1 MNVMRKGADHMKNKT
16 QENEKKTII
25 SKQKKQRSVKKEKSA
40 VTKKTAKK
48 TRNSSMAVKLVAIL
62 VLMVAVTM
70 VSNVINY
77 DAMVKMNHSIK
88 DVTDSKVPDLQNAYN
103 IQYSLEAVQKDFYRY
118 LATTKGETSHTEA
131 RNDYAADR
139 EAVAD
144 LVQQMYDATEGD
156 GQKQIM
162 QKIYDGVNNVL
173 ERMDNAMEKYDDGKT
188 GKVSIEVNVIRV
200 CMEEVNTYITGIQ
213 QKSVNEMDEATAQ
226 SHATYQTVSK
236 VCVGMA
242 AVSILVGIAGIL
254 VILIGVVKPMRAAT
268 RDLMKMITEID
279 GGSGNLTTH
288 LKVRGNDEIGQM
300 VRGFNQFIDV
310 LRNLIE
316 KIKKGSG
323 ELEHTAASVD
333 DGIRAAGDKITGTS
347 ATMEQLAASMQEVSA
362 TVINITENIESIR
375 KDITVMADKTGEGLE
390 RVDSIRQ
397 KAEGM
402 KADATASQVSAADM
416 VARISGELSTAIE
429 QSKQV
434 EEINK
439 LTDEILSISSQ
450 TNLLALNASIEAA
463 RAGEAGKGFA
473 VVADEIRKLA
483 DESRNTANGIQNISK
498 MVTESVENLAGN
510 AGKMLDFV
518 NQDVLNDYKGMVE
531 SGETYNEDAVQMNEM
546 MQDLQSVAENLR
558 RAANEISE
566 AADGVSNAVNQ
577 SAAGVSNAAEYTS
590 ELAGHMTGINESVEK
605 NVNIAESLKNEV
617 AGFQCE

>member
-1 MNVMRKGADHMKNKT
+1 MKKMM
-16 QENEKKTII
+16 QGNEKKNKAP
-25 SKQKKQRSVKKEKSA
+25 KQKKQRAVKRDNNVAVKK
-40 VTKKTAKK
+40 TTAKK
-48 TRNSSMAVKLVAIL
+48 TRNSSMGVKLVAIL

-77 DAMVKMNHSIK
+77 EAVVKMNHSIK

-131 RNDYAADR
+131 RKDYAADR
-139 EAVAD
+139 ETVAD
-144 LVQQMYDATEGD
+144 LVQQMYDTTGSG

-173 ERMDNAMEKYDDGKT
+173 ERMDNAMEKYDDGKS

-200 CMEEVNTYITGIQ
+200 CMEEVNAYITGIQ
-213 QKSVNEMDEATAQ
+213 QKSVNEMDDATAQ
-226 SHATYQTVSK
+226 AHATYQAVSK
-236 VCVGMA
+236 VCIGMA
-242 AVSILVGIAGIL
+242 VSSIIVGLIGIFVVLV
-254 VILIGVVKPMRAAT
+254 GVVKPMRAAT
-268 RDLMKMITEID
+268 KDLLKMITEID
-279 GGSGNLTTH
+279 SGSGNLTTH
-288 LKVRGNDEIGQM
+288 LKVRSNDEIGQM

-316 KIKKGSG
+316 KIQNGSG
-323 ELEHTAASVD
+323 ELEHTAISVD
-333 DGIRAAGDKITGTS
+333 NGVRAAGDKITDTS

-362 TVINITENIESIR
+362 TVVNITENIESIR
-375 KDITVMADKTGEGLE
+375 SDITVMADKTGEGLE
-390 RVDSIRQ
+390 RVDNIRQ
-397 KAEGM
+397 KAENM
-402 KADATASQVSAADM
+402 KTDATESQKSANDM
-416 VARISGELSTAIE
+416 VARISEELSTAIE

-434 EEINK
+434 EKINE
-439 LTDEILSISSQ
+439 LTNEILSISSQ

-483 DESRNTANGIQNISK
+483 DESRNTANGIQDISK

-510 AGKMLDFV
+510 ADKMLDFV
-518 NQDVLNDYKGMVE
+518 NKDVLEDYKGMVE
-531 SGETYNEDAVQMNEM
+531 SGETYNDDATQMNEM
-546 MQDLQSVAENLR
+546 MQELQNVAENLR

-577 SAAGVSNAAEYTS
+577 SATGVSNAAEYTS

-605 NVNIAESLKNEV
+605 NMNIAESLKNEV

>member
-1 MNVMRKGADHMKNKT
+1 MKNKT

-25 SKQKKQRSVKKEKSA
+25 PKQKKQRSVKKEKSA

-77 DAMVKMNHSIK
+77 EAMVKMNHSIK

-173 ERMDNAMEKYDDGKT
+173 ERMDNAMEKYDDGKS

-200 CMEEVNTYITGIQ
+200 CMEEVNAYITGIQ

-226 SHATYQTVSK
+226 SHDTYQAVSK

-242 AVSILVGIAGIL
+242 AVSILVGLAGIL

-279 GGSGNLTTH
+279 GGSGNLTAH

-333 DGIRAAGDKITGTS
+333 NGVRAAGDKITGTS
-347 ATMEQLAASMQEVSA
+347 ATMEQLAASMEEVSA
-362 TVINITENIESIR
+362 TVVNITENIESIR

-390 RVDSIRQ
+390 RVDNIRQ
-397 KAEGM
+397 KAESM
-402 KADATASQVSAADM
+402 KADATASQASAADM

-434 EEINK
+434 EEINE
-439 LTDEILSISSQ
+439 LTNEILSISSQ

-518 NQDVLNDYKGMVE
+518 NQDVLEDYKGMVE

-546 MQDLQSVAENLR
+546 MQDLQNVAENLR

>member
-1 MNVMRKGADHMKNKT
+1 MKNKT

-25 SKQKKQRSVKKEKSA
+25 PKQKKQRSVKKEKSA

-77 DAMVKMNHSIK
+77 EAMVRMNHSIK

-144 LVQQMYDATEGD
+144 LVQQMYDAAEGD

-213 QKSVNEMDEATAQ
+213 QKSVNEMDAATAQ
-226 SHATYQTVSK
+226 AHTTYQAVSK

-279 GGSGNLTTH
+279 GGSGNLTAH

-323 ELEHTAASVD
+323 ELERTAASVD
-333 DGIRAAGDKITGTS
+333 NGIRAAGDKITGTS
-347 ATMEQLAASMQEVSA
+347 ATMEQLAASMEEVSA

-402 KADATASQVSAADM
+402 KADAAASQVSASDM
-416 VARISGELSTAIE
+416 VAHISGELSTAIE

-546 MQDLQSVAENLR
+546 MQDLQNVAENLR

>member
-1 MNVMRKGADHMKNKT
+1 MKNKT

-25 SKQKKQRSVKKEKSA
+25 PKQKKQRSVKKEKSA

-200 CMEEVNTYITGIQ
+200 CMEEVNAYITGIQ

-226 SHATYQTVSK
+226 AHATYQAVSK

-242 AVSILVGIAGIL
+242 VASILVGVAGIL

-279 GGSGNLTTH
+279 GGSGDLTAH

-316 KIKKGSG
+316 KIKKVPENSNIQRRVLTT
-323 ELEHTAASVD
+323 ESAQQAIRSQVHLQRWNSWQPAWRKYPQPLLILLKILRASEKTSQLWQ
-333 DGIRAAGDKITGTS
+333 IR
-347 ATMEQLAASMQEVSA
+347 QERDLNVWTVSA
-362 TVINITENIESIR
+362 R
-375 KDITVMADKTGEGLE
+375 RQ
-390 RVDSIRQ
+390 RV
-397 KAEGM
+397 
-402 KADATASQVSAADM
+402 
-416 VARISGELSTAIE
+416 
-429 QSKQV
+429 
-434 EEINK
+434 
-439 LTDEILSISSQ
+439 
-450 TNLLALNASIEAA
+450 
-463 RAGEAGKGFA
+463 
-473 VVADEIRKLA
+473 
-483 DESRNTANGIQNISK
+483 
-498 MVTESVENLAGN
+498 
-510 AGKMLDFV
+510 
-518 NQDVLNDYKGMVE
+518 
-531 SGETYNEDAVQMNEM
+531 
-546 MQDLQSVAENLR
+546 
-558 RAANEISE
+558 
-566 AADGVSNAVNQ
+566 
-577 SAAGVSNAAEYTS
+577 
-590 ELAGHMTGINESVEK
+590 
-605 NVNIAESLKNEV
+605 
-617 AGFQCE
+617 

>member
-1 MNVMRKGADHMKNKT
+1 MKNKT

-25 SKQKKQRSVKKEKSA
+25 PKQKKQRSVKKEKSA

-77 DAMVKMNHSIK
+77 EAMVKMNHSIK

-173 ERMDNAMEKYDDGKT
+173 ERMDNAMEKYDDGKS

-200 CMEEVNTYITGIQ
+200 CMEEVNAYITGIQ
-213 QKSVNEMDEATAQ
+213 QKSVNEMYEATAQ
-226 SHATYQTVSK
+226 SHDTYQAVSK

-242 AVSILVGIAGIL
+242 AVSILVGLAGIL

-279 GGSGNLTTH
+279 GGSGNLTAH

-333 DGIRAAGDKITGTS
+333 NGVRAAGDKITGTS
-347 ATMEQLAASMQEVSA
+347 ATMEQLAASMEEVSA

-402 KADATASQVSAADM
+402 KADAAASQVSASDM

-546 MQDLQSVAENLR
+546 MQDLQNVAENLR

-590 ELAGHMTGINESVEK
+590 ELAGHMTEINESVEK

>member
-1 MNVMRKGADHMKNKT
+1 MKNKT
-16 QENEKKTII
+16 QENEKKTLIP
-25 SKQKKQRSVKKEKSA
+25 KQKKQRTAKKEKSA

-77 DAMVKMNHSIK
+77 EAMVKMNHSIK
-88 DVTDSKVPDLQNAYN
+88 DVTDRKVPDLQNAYN

-200 CMEEVNTYITGIQ
+200 CMEEVNAYITGIQ

-226 SHATYQTVSK
+226 AQATYQAVSK

-242 AVSILVGIAGIL
+242 VASILVGLAGIL
-254 VILIGVVKPMRAAT
+254 VILIGVVKPMHAAT
-268 RDLMKMITEID
+268 RDLMRMITEIE
-279 GGSGNLTTH
+279 GGSGNLTAH

-316 KIKKGSG
+316 KIKRGSG
-323 ELEHTAASVD
+323 ELEHTAAGVGN
-333 DGIRAAGDKITGTS
+333 GIRAAGDKITGTS
-347 ATMEQLAASMQEVSA
+347 ATMEQLAASMEEVSA
-362 TVINITENIESIR
+362 TVTNITENIESIR

-402 KADATASQVSAADM
+402 KADAAASQVSASDM
-416 VARISGELSTAIE
+416 VAHISGELSTAIE

-518 NQDVLNDYKGMVE
+518 NQDVLNDYRGMVE

-546 MQDLQSVAENLR
+546 MQDLQNVAENLR

-605 NVNIAESLKNEV
+605 NVNIAETLKNEV

>member
-1 MNVMRKGADHMKNKT
+1 MKNKT

-25 SKQKKQRSVKKEKSA
+25 PKQKKQRTAKKEKSA

-48 TRNSSMAVKLVAIL
+48 TRNGSMAVKLVAIL

-173 ERMDNAMEKYDDGKT
+173 ERMDNAMEKYDDGKS

-200 CMEEVNTYITGIQ
+200 CMEEVNAYITGIQ

-226 SHATYQTVSK
+226 AHATYQAVSK

-242 AVSILVGIAGIL
+242 VASILVGVAGIL

-279 GGSGNLTTH
+279 GGSGDLTAH

-333 DGIRAAGDKITGTS
+333 NGVRAAGDKITGTS
-347 ATMEQLAASMQEVSA
+347 ATMEQLAASMEEVSA

-402 KADATASQVSAADM
+402 KADATASQVSATDM

>member
-1 MNVMRKGADHMKNKT
+1 MKNKT
-16 QENEKKTII
+16 QENEKKTLIP
-25 SKQKKQRSVKKEKSA
+25 KQKKQRTAKKEKSA

-88 DVTDSKVPDLQNAYN
+88 DVTDGKVPDLQNAYN

-200 CMEEVNTYITGIQ
+200 CMEEVNAYITGIQ

-226 SHATYQTVSK
+226 AHATYQAVSK

-242 AVSILVGIAGIL
+242 AVSILVGMAGIL

-279 GGSGNLTTH
+279 GGSGDLTAH

-333 DGIRAAGDKITGTS
+333 NGVRAAGDKITGTS
-347 ATMEQLAASMQEVSA
+347 ATMEQLAASMEEVSA

-402 KADATASQVSAADM
+402 KADAAASQVSAADM

-605 NVNIAESLKNEV
+605 NVNIAETLKNEV

>member
-1 MNVMRKGADHMKNKT
+1 MKNKT

-25 SKQKKQRSVKKEKSA
+25 PKQKKQRSVKKEKSA

-213 QKSVNEMDEATAQ
+213 QKSANEMDEATAQ

-402 KADATASQVSAADM
+402 KADAAASQVSAADM

>member
-1 MNVMRKGADHMKNKT
+1 MKNKT

-25 SKQKKQRSVKKEKSA
+25 PKQKKQRSAKKEKSA

-77 DAMVKMNHSIK
+77 EAMVKMNHSIK

-103 IQYSLEAVQKDFYRY
+103 IQYSLAAVQKDFYRY

-144 LVQQMYDATEGD
+144 LVQQMYDATEGG

-173 ERMDNAMEKYDDGKT
+173 ERMDNAMEKYDDGKS

-200 CMEEVNTYITGIQ
+200 CMEEVNAYITGIQ
-213 QKSVNEMDEATAQ
+213 QKSMNEMDEATAQ
-226 SHATYQTVSK
+226 AHATYQAVSK

-242 AVSILVGIAGIL
+242 VISILVGMAGIL

-268 RDLMKMITEID
+268 SDLMKMITEID
-279 GGSGNLTTH
+279 GGSGDLTAH

-333 DGIRAAGDKITGTS
+333 NGVRAAGDKITGTS
-347 ATMEQLAASMQEVSA
+347 ATMEQLAASMEEVSA

-605 NVNIAESLKNEV
+605 NVNIAETLKNEV
-617 AGFQCE
+617 AGFRCE

>member
-1 MNVMRKGADHMKNKT
+1 MKNKT
-16 QENEKKTII
+16 QENEKKTLIP
-25 SKQKKQRSVKKEKSA
+25 KQKKQRTAKKEKST

-77 DAMVKMNHSIK
+77 EAMVKMNHSIK

-118 LATTKGETSHTEA
+118 LATAKGETSHTEA

-162 QKIYDGVNNVL
+162 QKIYDGVNNIL
-173 ERMDNAMEKYDDGKT
+173 ERMDNAMEKYDDGKS

-200 CMEEVNTYITGIQ
+200 CMEEVNAYITGIQ
-213 QKSVNEMDEATAQ
+213 QKSVNEMDEATTQA
-226 SHATYQTVSK
+226 HATYQAVSK

-279 GGSGNLTTH
+279 GGSGDLTAH

-300 VRGFNQFIDV
+300 VRGFNRFIDV

-333 DGIRAAGDKITGTS
+333 NGVRAAGDKITGTS
-347 ATMEQLAASMQEVSA
+347 ATMEQLAASMEEVSA

>member
-1 MNVMRKGADHMKNKT
+1 MKNKT

-25 SKQKKQRSVKKEKSA
+25 PKQKKQRTAKKEKSA

-77 DAMVKMNHSIK
+77 EAMVKMNHSIK

-173 ERMDNAMEKYDDGKT
+173 ERMDNAMEKYDDGKN

-200 CMEEVNTYITGIQ
+200 CMEEVNAYITGIQ

-226 SHATYQTVSK
+226 AHATYQAVSK

-268 RDLMKMITEID
+268 SDLMKMITEID

-333 DGIRAAGDKITGTS
+333 NGVRAAGDKITGTS
-347 ATMEQLAASMQEVSA
+347 ATMEQLAASMEEVSA

>member
-1 MNVMRKGADHMKNKT
+1 MKNKT
-16 QENEKKTII
+16 QENEKKTLIP
-25 SKQKKQRSVKKEKSA
+25 KQKKQRTAKKEKSA

-88 DVTDSKVPDLQNAYN
+88 DVTDGKVPDLQNAYN

-200 CMEEVNTYITGIQ
+200 CMEEVNAYITGIQ
-213 QKSVNEMDEATAQ
+213 QKSVNEMDEATTQA
-226 SHATYQTVSK
+226 HATYQAVST

-242 AVSILVGIAGIL
+242 AVSILVGMAGIL

-279 GGSGNLTTH
+279 GGSGDLTAH

-333 DGIRAAGDKITGTS
+333 NGVRAAGDKITGTS
-347 ATMEQLAASMQEVSA
+347 ATMEQLAASMEEVSA

-402 KADATASQVSAADM
+402 KADAAASQVSAADM

-605 NVNIAESLKNEV
+605 NVNIAETLKNEV

>member
-1 MNVMRKGADHMKNKT
+1 MKNKT
-16 QENEKKTII
+16 QENEKKTLIP
-25 SKQKKQRSVKKEKSA
+25 KQKKQRTVKKDKSA
-40 VTKKTAKK
+40 AKKKTAKK

-77 DAMVKMNHSIK
+77 EAMVKMHHSIK
-88 DVTDSKVPDLQNAYN
+88 DVTDSKVSDLQNAYD

-139 EAVAD
+139 EVVAG
-144 LVQQMYDATEGD
+144 LVQQMYDATESG

-173 ERMDNAMEKYDDGKT
+173 ERMDNAMEKYDDGKS

-200 CMEEVNTYITGIQ
+200 CMEEVNAYITGIQ
-213 QKSVNEMDEATAQ
+213 QRSVNEMDEATAQ
-226 SHATYQTVSK
+226 AHATYQAVSK

-242 AVSILVGIAGIL
+242 VASIVVGLVGIF
-254 VILIGVVKPMRAAT
+254 VVLIGVVKPMRAAT
-268 RDLMKMITEID
+268 KDLLKMIAEID

-333 DGIRAAGDKITGTS
+333 NGVRAAGDKITGTS
-347 ATMEQLAASMQEVSA
+347 ATMEQLAASMEEVSA
-362 TVINITENIESIR
+362 TVVNITENIESIR

-390 RVDSIRQ
+390 RVDNIRQ

-402 KADATASQVSAADM
+402 KADATASQASAADM

-439 LTDEILSISSQ
+439 LTNEILSISSQ

-518 NQDVLNDYKGMVE
+518 NQDVLEDYKGMVE

-546 MQDLQSVAENLR
+546 MQDLQNVAENLR

>member
-1 MNVMRKGADHMKNKT
+1 MKNKT

-25 SKQKKQRSVKKEKSA
+25 PKQKKQRAVKREKSA
-40 VTKKTAKK
+40 ATKKTAKK

-77 DAMVKMNHSIK
+77 EAMVKMNHSIK

-103 IQYSLEAVQKDFYRY
+103 IQYSLAAVQKDFYRY

-144 LVQQMYDATEGD
+144 LVQQMYDATEGG

-173 ERMDNAMEKYDDGKT
+173 ERMDNAMEKYDDGKS

-200 CMEEVNTYITGIQ
+200 CMEEVNAYITGIQ

-226 SHATYQTVSK
+226 AHATYQAVSK

-242 AVSILVGIAGIL
+242 VISILVGLAGIL

-268 RDLMKMITEID
+268 SDLMKMITEID
-279 GGSGNLTTH
+279 GGSGDLTAH

-333 DGIRAAGDKITGTS
+333 NGVRAAGDKITGTS
-347 ATMEQLAASMQEVSA
+347 ATMEQLAASMEEVSA

-605 NVNIAESLKNEV
+605 NVNIAETLKNEV
-617 AGFQCE
+617 AGFRCE

>member
-1 MNVMRKGADHMKNKT
+1 MKNKT
-16 QENEKKTII
+16 QENEKKTLIP
-25 SKQKKQRSVKKEKSA
+25 KQKKQRSVKKEKSA

-118 LATTKGETSHTEA
+118 LATAKGETSHTEA

-173 ERMDNAMEKYDDGKT
+173 ERMDNAMEKYDDGKS

-200 CMEEVNTYITGIQ
+200 CMEEVNAYITGIQ

-226 SHATYQTVSK
+226 AHATYQAVSK

-242 AVSILVGIAGIL
+242 VASILVGVAGIL

-279 GGSGNLTTH
+279 GGSGDLTAH
-288 LKVRGNDEIGQM
+288 LKTRGNDEIGQM

-333 DGIRAAGDKITGTS
+333 NGVRAAGDKITGTS
-347 ATMEQLAASMQEVSA
+347 ATMEQLAASMEEVSA

-375 KDITVMADKTGEGLE
+375 KDITIMADKTGEGLE

>member
-1 MNVMRKGADHMKNKT
+1 MKNKT
-16 QENEKKTII
+16 QENEKKTLIP
-25 SKQKKQRSVKKEKSA
+25 KQKKQRTAKKEKSA

-173 ERMDNAMEKYDDGKT
+173 ERMDNAMEKYDDGKS

-200 CMEEVNTYITGIQ
+200 CMEEVNAYITGIQ

-226 SHATYQTVSK
+226 AHATYQAVSK

-279 GGSGNLTTH
+279 GGSGDLTAH

-333 DGIRAAGDKITGTS
+333 NGVRAAGDKITGTS
-347 ATMEQLAASMQEVSA
+347 ATMEQLAASMEEVSA

-402 KADATASQVSAADM
+402 KADAAASQVSAADM

>member
-1 MNVMRKGADHMKNKT
+1 MKNKT

-25 SKQKKQRSVKKEKSA
+25 PKQKKQRSAKKEKSA

-77 DAMVKMNHSIK
+77 EAMVKMNHSIK

-103 IQYSLEAVQKDFYRY
+103 IQYSLAAVQKDFYRY

-144 LVQQMYDATEGD
+144 LVQQMYDATEGG

-173 ERMDNAMEKYDDGKT
+173 ERMDNAMEKYDDGKS

-200 CMEEVNTYITGIQ
+200 CMEEVNAYITGIQ
-213 QKSVNEMDEATAQ
+213 QKSMNEMDEATAQ
-226 SHATYQTVSK
+226 AHATYQAVSK

-242 AVSILVGIAGIL
+242 VISILVGMAGIL

-268 RDLMKMITEID
+268 SDLMKMITEID
-279 GGSGNLTTH
+279 GGSGDLTAH

-333 DGIRAAGDKITGTS
+333 NGVRAAGDKITGTS
-347 ATMEQLAASMQEVSA
+347 ATMEQLAASMEEVSA

-546 MQDLQSVAENLR
+546 MQDLQSIAENLR

-605 NVNIAESLKNEV
+605 NVNIAETLKNEV
-617 AGFQCE
+617 AGFRCE

>member
-1 MNVMRKGADHMKNKT
+1 MKNKT

-25 SKQKKQRSVKKEKSA
+25 PKQKKQRTAKKEKSA

-48 TRNSSMAVKLVAIL
+48 TRNGSMAVKLVAIL

-200 CMEEVNTYITGIQ
+200 CMEEVNAYITGIQ
-213 QKSVNEMDEATAQ
+213 QKSVNEMDEATSQ
-226 SHATYQTVSK
+226 SHATYQAVSK

-268 RDLMKMITEID
+268 SDLMKMITEID
-279 GGSGNLTTH
+279 GGSGNLTAH

-347 ATMEQLAASMQEVSA
+347 ATMEQLAASMEEVSA

-402 KADATASQVSAADM
+402 KADATASQVSASDM

-566 AADGVSNAVNQ
+566 AADGVSNAVSQ

>member
-1 MNVMRKGADHMKNKT
+1 MKNKT

-25 SKQKKQRSVKKEKSA
+25 PKQKKQRSVKKEKSA

-279 GGSGNLTTH
+279 GGSGDLTAH

-402 KADATASQVSAADM
+402 KADAAASQVSAADM

>member
-1 MNVMRKGADHMKNKT
+1 MKNKT

-25 SKQKKQRSVKKEKSA
+25 PKQKKQRSVKKEKSA

-279 GGSGNLTTH
+279 GGSGNLTAH

>member
-1 MNVMRKGADHMKNKT
+1 MKNKT

-25 SKQKKQRSVKKEKSA
+25 PKQKKQRSVKKEKSA

-77 DAMVKMNHSIK
+77 EAMVKMNHSIK

-144 LVQQMYDATEGD
+144 LVQQMYDATEDG

-173 ERMDNAMEKYDDGKT
+173 ERMDNAMEKYDDGKS

-200 CMEEVNTYITGIQ
+200 CMEEVNAYITGIQ
-213 QKSVNEMDEATAQ
+213 QKSMNEMDEATAQ
-226 SHATYQTVSK
+226 AHATYQAVSK

-242 AVSILVGIAGIL
+242 VISILVGMAGIL

-268 RDLMKMITEID
+268 SDLMKMITEID
-279 GGSGNLTTH
+279 GGSGDLTAH

-333 DGIRAAGDKITGTS
+333 NGVRAAGDKITGTS
-347 ATMEQLAASMQEVSA
+347 ATMEQLAASMEEVSA

-605 NVNIAESLKNEV
+605 NVNIAETLKNEV

>member
-1 MNVMRKGADHMKNKT
+1 MKNKT

-25 SKQKKQRSVKKEKSA
+25 PKQKKQRSVKKEKSA

-77 DAMVKMNHSIK
+77 EAMVKMNHSIK

-139 EAVAD
+139 EVVAD

-200 CMEEVNTYITGIQ
+200 CMEEVNAYITGIQ

-226 SHATYQTVSK
+226 AHATYQAVSK

-242 AVSILVGIAGIL
+242 VISILVGLAGIL

-268 RDLMKMITEID
+268 RDLMKMIAEID
-279 GGSGNLTTH
+279 GGRGDLTAH

-333 DGIRAAGDKITGTS
+333 NGVRAAGDKITGTS
-347 ATMEQLAASMQEVSA
+347 ATMEQLAASMEEVSA

-402 KADATASQVSAADM
+402 KADAAASQVSAADM

-439 LTDEILSISSQ
+439 LTNEILSISSQ

-518 NQDVLNDYKGMVE
+518 NQDVLEDYKGMVE

-546 MQDLQSVAENLR
+546 MQELQNVAENLR

-605 NVNIAESLKNEV
+605 NVNIAETLKNEV
-617 AGFQCE
+617 AGFRCE

>member
-1 MNVMRKGADHMKNKT
+1 MKNKT

-25 SKQKKQRSVKKEKSA
+25 PKQKKQRSVKKEKSA

-173 ERMDNAMEKYDDGKT
+173 ERMDNAMEKYDDGKS

-200 CMEEVNTYITGIQ
+200 CMEEVNAYITGIQ

-226 SHATYQTVSK
+226 AHATYQAVSK

-242 AVSILVGIAGIL
+242 VASILVGVAGIL

-279 GGSGNLTTH
+279 GGRGDLTAH

-333 DGIRAAGDKITGTS
+333 NGVRAAGDKITGTS
-347 ATMEQLAASMQEVSA
+347 ATMEQLAASMEEVSA

-402 KADATASQVSAADM
+402 KADAAASQVSAADM

>member
-1 MNVMRKGADHMKNKT
+1 MKNKT
-16 QENEKKTII
+16 QENENKTII
-25 SKQKKQRSVKKEKSA
+25 PKQKKQRSVKKEKSA

-77 DAMVKMNHSIK
+77 EAMVKMNHSIK

-173 ERMDNAMEKYDDGKT
+173 ERMDNAMEKYDDGKS

-200 CMEEVNTYITGIQ
+200 CMEEVNAYITGIQ

-226 SHATYQTVSK
+226 AHATYQAVSK

-242 AVSILVGIAGIL
+242 AVSILVGLAGIL

-279 GGSGNLTTH
+279 GGSGDLTAH
-288 LKVRGNDEIGQM
+288 LKARGNDEIGQM

-333 DGIRAAGDKITGTS
+333 NGVRAAGDKITGTS
-347 ATMEQLAASMQEVSA
+347 ATMEQLAASMEEVSA

-518 NQDVLNDYKGMVE
+518 NQGVLNDYKGMVE

>member
-1 MNVMRKGADHMKNKT
+1 MKNKT

-25 SKQKKQRSVKKEKSA
+25 PKQKKQRSVKREKSA
-40 VTKKTAKK
+40 ATKKTAKK

-77 DAMVKMNHSIK
+77 EAMVKMNHSIK

-103 IQYSLEAVQKDFYRY
+103 IQYSLAAVQKDFYRY

-139 EAVAD
+139 EVVAD
-144 LVQQMYDATEGD
+144 LVQQMYDATEDG

-173 ERMDNAMEKYDDGKT
+173 ERMDNAMEKYDDGKS

-200 CMEEVNTYITGIQ
+200 CMEEVNAYITGIQ
-213 QKSVNEMDEATAQ
+213 QKSMNEMDEATAQ
-226 SHATYQTVSK
+226 AHATYQAVSK

-242 AVSILVGIAGIL
+242 VISILVGMAGIL

-279 GGSGNLTTH
+279 GGSGDLTAH

-333 DGIRAAGDKITGTS
+333 NGVRAAGDKITGTS
-347 ATMEQLAASMQEVSA
+347 ATMEQLAASMEEVSA

-605 NVNIAESLKNEV
+605 NVNIAETLKNEV

>member
-1 MNVMRKGADHMKNKT
+1 MKNKT

-25 SKQKKQRSVKKEKSA
+25 PKQKKQRSVKKEKSA

-77 DAMVKMNHSIK
+77 EAMVKMNHSIK

-173 ERMDNAMEKYDDGKT
+173 ERMDNAMEKYDDGKN

-200 CMEEVNTYITGIQ
+200 CMEEVNAYITGIQ

-226 SHATYQTVSK
+226 AHATYQAVSK

-279 GGSGNLTTH
+279 GGSGDLTAH

-450 TNLLALNASIEAA
+450 TNLLALNASIEAS

>member
-1 MNVMRKGADHMKNKT
+1 MKNKT
-16 QENEKKTII
+16 QENEKKTLIP
-25 SKQKKQRSVKKEKSA
+25 KQKKQRTTKKEKSA

-173 ERMDNAMEKYDDGKT
+173 ERMDNAMEKYDDGKS

-200 CMEEVNTYITGIQ
+200 CMEEVNAYITGIQ

-226 SHATYQTVSK
+226 AHATYQAVSK

-279 GGSGNLTTH
+279 GGSGDLTAH

-333 DGIRAAGDKITGTS
+333 NGVRAAGDKITGTS
-347 ATMEQLAASMQEVSA
+347 ATMEQLAASMEEVSA

-402 KADATASQVSAADM
+402 KADAAASQVSASDM
-416 VARISGELSTAIE
+416 VAHISGELSTAIE

>member
-1 MNVMRKGADHMKNKT
+1 MKNKT

-25 SKQKKQRSVKKEKSA
+25 PKQKKQRSVKKEKSA

-226 SHATYQTVSK
+226 SHATYQAVSE

-279 GGSGNLTTH
+279 GGSGDLTAH

-347 ATMEQLAASMQEVSA
+347 ATMEQLAASMEEVSA

-402 KADATASQVSAADM
+402 KADAAASQVSAADM

>member
-1 MNVMRKGADHMKNKT
+1 MKNKT

-25 SKQKKQRSVKKEKSA
+25 PKQKKQRSVKKEKSA
-40 VTKKTAKK
+40 VAKKTAKK
-48 TRNSSMAVKLVAIL
+48 TRNSSMAFKLVAIL

-77 DAMVKMNHSIK
+77 EAMVKMNHSIK
-88 DVTDSKVPDLQNAYN
+88 DVTDSKLPDLQNAYN

-118 LATTKGETSHTEA
+118 LATTKGGTSHTEA
-131 RNDYAADR
+131 GNDYTADR

-162 QKIYDGVNNVL
+162 QKIYDGVNKVL
-173 ERMDNAMEKYDDGKT
+173 ELMDYTMEKYDEGKT
-188 GKVSIEVNVIRV
+188 EIISIEVNVIRV
-200 CMEEVNTYITGIQ
+200 CMKDVNAYITGIQ
-213 QKSVNEMDEATAQ
+213 QKSVDEMDEATAQ
-226 SHATYQTVSK
+226 AHATYQAVSK

-242 AVSILVGIAGIL
+242 AVSILVGLAGIL
-254 VILIGVVKPMRAAT
+254 VILISVVKPMRTAT
-268 RDLMKMITEID
+268 RDLMRMITEID
-279 GGSGNLTTH
+279 GGSGNLTAH

-300 VRGFNQFIDV
+300 VRGFNRFIDV

-333 DGIRAAGDKITGTS
+333 NGVRAAGDKITGTS
-347 ATMEQLAASMQEVSA
+347 ATMEQLAASMEEVSA
-362 TVINITENIESIR
+362 TVVNITENIESIR

-390 RVDSIRQ
+390 RVDYIRQ
-397 KAEGM
+397 KAESM
-402 KADATASQVSAADM
+402 KADATASQASAADM

-439 LTDEILSISSQ
+439 LTNEILSISSQ

-518 NQDVLNDYKGMVE
+518 NQDVLEDYKGMVE

-546 MQDLQSVAENLR
+546 MQDLQNVAENLR

>member
-1 MNVMRKGADHMKNKT
+1 MKNKT

-25 SKQKKQRSVKKEKSA
+25 PKQKKQRAVKREKSA
-40 VTKKTAKK
+40 ATKKTAKK

-77 DAMVKMNHSIK
+77 EAMVKMNHSIK

-173 ERMDNAMEKYDDGKT
+173 ERMDNAMEKYDDGKS

-200 CMEEVNTYITGIQ
+200 CMEEVNAYITGIQ
-213 QKSVNEMDEATAQ
+213 QKSMNEMDEATAQ
-226 SHATYQTVSK
+226 AHATYQAVSK

-242 AVSILVGIAGIL
+242 VISILVGLAGIL

-268 RDLMKMITEID
+268 SDLMKMITEID
-279 GGSGNLTTH
+279 GGSGDLTAH

-333 DGIRAAGDKITGTS
+333 NGVRAAGDKITGTS
-347 ATMEQLAASMQEVSA
+347 ATMEQLAASMEEVSA

-605 NVNIAESLKNEV
+605 NVNIAETLKNEV

>member
-1 MNVMRKGADHMKNKT
+1 MKNKT

-25 SKQKKQRSVKKEKSA
+25 PKQKKQWSVKKEKSA

-77 DAMVKMNHSIK
+77 EAMVKMNHSIK

-173 ERMDNAMEKYDDGKT
+173 ERMDNAMEKYDDGKN

-200 CMEEVNTYITGIQ
+200 CMEEVNAYITGIQ

-226 SHATYQTVSK
+226 AHATYQAVSK

-279 GGSGNLTTH
+279 GGSGDLTAH

-333 DGIRAAGDKITGTS
+333 NGVRAAGDKITGTS
-347 ATMEQLAASMQEVSA
+347 ATMEQLAASMEEVSA

-390 RVDSIRQ
+390 RVDSIRR

-402 KADATASQVSAADM
+402 KADAAASQVSAADM

>member
-1 MNVMRKGADHMKNKT
+1 MKNKT

-25 SKQKKQRSVKKEKSA
+25 PKQKKQRAVKREKSA
-40 VTKKTAKK
+40 ATKKTAKK
-48 TRNSSMAVKLVAIL
+48 TRSSSMAVKLVAIL

-77 DAMVKMNHSIK
+77 EAMVKMNHSIK

-103 IQYSLEAVQKDFYRY
+103 IQYSLAAVQKDFYRY

-144 LVQQMYDATEGD
+144 LVQQMYDATEGG

-173 ERMDNAMEKYDDGKT
+173 ERMDNAMEKYDDGKS

-200 CMEEVNTYITGIQ
+200 CMEEVNAYITGIQ
-213 QKSVNEMDEATAQ
+213 QKSMNEMDEATAQ
-226 SHATYQTVSK
+226 AHATYQAVSK

-242 AVSILVGIAGIL
+242 VISILVGMAGIF

-268 RDLMKMITEID
+268 SDLMKMITEID
-279 GGSGNLTTH
+279 GGSGDLTAH

-333 DGIRAAGDKITGTS
+333 NGVRAAGDKITGTS
-347 ATMEQLAASMQEVSA
+347 ATMEQLAASMEEVSA

-605 NVNIAESLKNEV
+605 NVNIAETLKNEV
-617 AGFQCE
+617 AGFRCE

>member
-1 MNVMRKGADHMKNKT
+1 MKNKT

-25 SKQKKQRSVKKEKSA
+25 PKQKKQWSVKKEKSA

-77 DAMVKMNHSIK
+77 EAMVKMNHSIK

-173 ERMDNAMEKYDDGKT
+173 ERMDNAMEKYDDGKN

-200 CMEEVNTYITGIQ
+200 CMEEVNAYITGIQ

-226 SHATYQTVSK
+226 AHATYQAVSK

-279 GGSGNLTTH
+279 GGSGDLTAH

>member
-1 MNVMRKGADHMKNKT
+1 MKNKT

-25 SKQKKQRSVKKEKSA
+25 PKQKKQWSVKKEKSA

-103 IQYSLEAVQKDFYRY
+103 MQYSLEAVQKDFYRY

-173 ERMDNAMEKYDDGKT
+173 ERMDNAMEKYDDGKS

-200 CMEEVNTYITGIQ
+200 CMEEVNAYITGIQ

-226 SHATYQTVSK
+226 AHATYQAVSK

-242 AVSILVGIAGIL
+242 VASILVGVAGIL

-268 RDLMKMITEID
+268 SDLMKMITEID
-279 GGSGNLTTH
+279 GGSGDLTAH

-333 DGIRAAGDKITGTS
+333 NGVRAAGDKITGTS
-347 ATMEQLAASMQEVSA
+347 ATMEQLAASMEEVSA

-402 KADATASQVSAADM
+402 KADAAASQVSAADM

>member
-1 MNVMRKGADHMKNKT
+1 MKNKT
-16 QENEKKTII
+16 QENEKKTLIP
-25 SKQKKQRSVKKEKSA
+25 KQKKQRTAKKEKSA

-103 IQYSLEAVQKDFYRY
+103 MQYSLEAVQKDFYRY

-173 ERMDNAMEKYDDGKT
+173 ERMDNAMEKYDDGKS

-200 CMEEVNTYITGIQ
+200 CMEEVNAYITGIQ

-226 SHATYQTVSK
+226 AHATYQAVSK

-242 AVSILVGIAGIL
+242 VASILVGVAGIL

-268 RDLMKMITEID
+268 SDLMKMITEID
-279 GGSGNLTTH
+279 GGSGDLTAH

-333 DGIRAAGDKITGTS
+333 NGVRAAGDKITGTS
-347 ATMEQLAASMQEVSA
+347 ATMEQLAASMEEVSA

-483 DESRNTANGIQNISK
+483 DESRNTANVIQNISK

>member
-1 MNVMRKGADHMKNKT
+1 MKNKT

-25 SKQKKQRSVKKEKSA
+25 PKQKKQRSVKKEKSA

-88 DVTDSKVPDLQNAYN
+88 AVTDSKVPDLQNAYN

-144 LVQQMYDATEGD
+144 LVQQMYDAAEGD

-162 QKIYDGVNNVL
+162 QKIYDGVNSVL

-200 CMEEVNTYITGIQ
+200 CMEDVNTYITGIQ
-213 QKSVNEMDEATAQ
+213 QKSVNEMDAATAQ
-226 SHATYQTVSK
+226 AHTTYQAVSK

-279 GGSGNLTTH
+279 GGSGNLTAH

-323 ELEHTAASVD
+323 ELEHTAASVGN
-333 DGIRAAGDKITGTS
+333 GIRAAGDKITGTS
-347 ATMEQLAASMQEVSA
+347 ATMEQLAASMEEVSA
-362 TVINITENIESIR
+362 TVTNITENIESIR

-390 RVDSIRQ
+390 HVDSIRQ

-402 KADATASQVSAADM
+402 KADAAASQVSASDM
-416 VARISGELSTAIE
+416 VAHISGELSTAIE

-546 MQDLQSVAENLR
+546 MQDLQNVAENLR

-577 SAAGVSNAAEYTS
+577 SAVGVSNAAEYTS

-605 NVNIAESLKNEV
+605 NVNIAETLKNEV